1 MDIAVTTFLSASTPS
16 TTGAGGP
23 NEDRGSGKTGSLT
36 QPADS
41 SS

>member
-1 MDIAVTTFLSASTPS
+1 MDITVTTFLSVDAVHQ
-16 TTGAGGP
+16 GAGGP
-23 NEDRGSGKTGSLT
+23 NEDRSSGRTGSLT